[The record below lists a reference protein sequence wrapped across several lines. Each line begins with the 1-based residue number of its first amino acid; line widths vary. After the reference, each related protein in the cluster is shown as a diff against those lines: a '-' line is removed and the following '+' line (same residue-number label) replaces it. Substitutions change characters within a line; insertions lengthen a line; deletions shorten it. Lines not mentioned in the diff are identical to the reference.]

1 MKYDIVLYECIGDK
15 GLNKAIVAKMADM
28 LNEDEFYPVEFYADH
43 VEASAIGFISCA
55 TAKKLQFDYDEL
67 KAHIG
72 GILDEDHEMVYEI
85 DGIKIFI
92 GNNGENEEE

>member
-28 LNEDEFYPVEFYADH
+28 LNDDEFYPVEFYADH

-67 KAHIG
+67 KALIG
-72 GILDEDHEMVYEI
+72 SILDEDHKKVYEI
-85 DGIKIFI
+85 DEVKIVI
-92 GNNGENEEE
+92 ENGEEKQEG